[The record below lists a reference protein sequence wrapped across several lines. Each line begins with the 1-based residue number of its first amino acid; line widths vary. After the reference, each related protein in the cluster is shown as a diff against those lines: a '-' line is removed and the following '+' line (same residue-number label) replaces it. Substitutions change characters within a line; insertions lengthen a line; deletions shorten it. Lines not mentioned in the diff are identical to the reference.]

1 MNKDKHSEKN
11 LEKQIVKILRESY
24 LEMKEIENFDA
35 ESFPFYLLRTAMI
48 ELIQWHDPDYVQSII
63 ENFYQRSRNF
73 GHLPEKSNQED
84 KVDEVEANTILL

>member
-1 MNKDKHSEKN
+1 MSKAKNREKN

-24 LEMKEIENFDA
+24 LEMQEIENFDA

-63 ENFYQRSRNF
+63 ENTWLQIAVEQSNDLTYSSI
-73 GHLPEKSNQED
+73 KSKTLD
-84 KVDEVEANTILL
+84 S

>member
-1 MNKDKHSEKN
+1 MSKSKNKEKN

-24 LEMKEIENFDA
+24 LEMKEIENFDS

-63 ENFYQRSRNF
+63 ENTWLQIAVEQSNDLTYSTI
-73 GHLPEKSNQED
+73 KSKTLD
-84 KVDEVEANTILL
+84 S

>member
-48 ELIQWHDPDYVQSII
+48 ELIQWHDPIMCNQLLKTHGYK
-63 ENFYQRSRNF
+63 SRLN
-73 GHLPEKSNQED
+73 NQM
-84 KVDEVEANTILL
+84 ILVTRR